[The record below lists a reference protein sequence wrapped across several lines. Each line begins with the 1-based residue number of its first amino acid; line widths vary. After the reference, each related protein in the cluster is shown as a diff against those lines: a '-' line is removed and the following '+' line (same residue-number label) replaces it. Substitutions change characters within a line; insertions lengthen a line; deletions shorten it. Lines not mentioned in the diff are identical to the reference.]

1 MILLSYKIPIFYNK
15 HRKSNATYLKSIEY
29 KYFNSKPFTSLL
41 SKIIYFLIKSS
52 CVDFLAFYCF

>member
-29 KYFNSKPFTSLL
+29 KYFNSKPFY
-41 SKIIYFLIKSS
+41 KFVKQNYIVFN
-52 CVDFLAFYCF
+52 